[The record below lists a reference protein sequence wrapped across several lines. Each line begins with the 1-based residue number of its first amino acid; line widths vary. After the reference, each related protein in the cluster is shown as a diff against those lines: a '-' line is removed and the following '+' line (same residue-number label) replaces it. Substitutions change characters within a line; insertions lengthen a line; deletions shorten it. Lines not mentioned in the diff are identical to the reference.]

1 MTKSKKQ
8 QKTNS
13 ALPAAKVTKP
23 QETEPQ
29 ETELTTEQLDKV
41 DGGII
46 AILIGKQ

>member
-1 MTKSKKQ
+1 MERAMTKSKKQ
-8 QKTNS
+8 KKTNS
-13 ALPAAKVTKP
+13 ALPAAKVTK
-23 QETEPQ
+23 PQ